1 MRHGRSRQP
10 QLRLLAIV
18 AVFALFGAACGGGE
32 DLDDTGTEPTDD
44 GGGEPAQDLSGETVE
59 VAATWTGAE
68 QERFQLVL
76 DAFAEQTGADARFLS
91 AGDDLA
97 AFVGPRIEGGDP
109 PDVAIMP
116 QPGVLQSFAEQ
127 GDLVPIEDVAG
138 DLVDDNLGPGGRE
151 VGSYEDE
158 LYGVWFKAA
167 QKSTVW
173 YDVPTFEDAGVEP
186 PTTWDEM
193 LDVAQTIS
201 DYGVE
206 PFSVGADVGWPL
218 TDLFENVYLRTA
230 GPEKYDQLA
239 RHEIPW
245 TDESVKEALTVM
257 ADVFGDPDLI
267 AGGTENALQTD
278 FNGSITQV
286 WASDPPEGAMLM
298 EGDFVGGIITGETD
312 AELGTDA
319 DFFDFPS
326 IDGSEP
332 AVVGGGDIAALLE
345 DTDGGRA
352 LIAFLATAEAA
363 EIWAAEGGFIS
374 PMTTVD
380 LDAYGDDI
388 ARRAAEAL
396 QQAGDSVRYDL
407 SDLQPTEFGA
417 TTGQGM
423 WGIMIDF
430 LRNPSDVDGTAAALE
445 KSASQ
450 AYGK

>member
-1 MRHGRSRQP
+1 MRDPGRTGW
-10 QLRLLAIV
+10 LRLLAVV
-18 AVFALFGAACGGGE
+18 AVFAVVGAACGGGE
-32 DLDDTGTEPTDD
+32 DLDDTEGGTTDD
-44 GGGEPAQDLSGETVE
+44 GGTGQDLSGTTVE

-68 QERFQLVL
+68 QERFQMVL
-76 DAFAEQTGADARFLS
+76 DAFAEQTGAEVRFLS

-109 PDVAIMP
+109 PDVAILP

-138 DLVDDNLGPGGRE
+138 DLVDENIGPGGRE
-151 VGSYEDE
+151 VGTHDGEF
-158 LYGVWFKAA
+158 YGVWFKAA

-173 YDVPTFEDAGVEP
+173 YHVPTFEDAGVEP
-186 PTTWDEM
+186 PTDWDGM
-193 LDVAQTIS
+193 LETADTIS
-201 DYGVE
+201 DFGVE
-206 PFSVGADVGWPL
+206 PFSIGADVGWPL

-230 GPEKYDQLA
+230 GPDMYDQLA

-245 TDESVKEALTVM
+245 TDESVKEALGVM
-257 ADVFGDPDLI
+257 AEIFGRPELI

-286 WASDPPEGAMLM
+286 WASDSPQGAMLM

-332 AVVGGGDIAALLE
+332 AVVGGGDIAGLLD
-345 DTDGGRA
+345 DTEGGRA
-352 LIAFLATAEAA
+352 LIAFLATPEAA

-374 PMTTVD
+374 PMTTVE
-380 LDAYGDDI
+380 LSAYGDDI
-388 ARRAAEAL
+388 SRRAAEAL
-396 QQAGDSVRYDL
+396 QAAGDSVRYDL

-430 LRNPSDVDGTAAALE
+430 LRNPNDVDGTAEALE
-445 KSASQ
+445 QAATQ
-450 AYGK
+450 AYGE